1 VTPAGRPVSP
11 VIAGWTL
18 FLLFLANVLNVGD
31 RMLLGVVT
39 EPVRHDLALSDTQM
53 ALANG
58 LLFVLFNLIAGLFIA
73 RLVDR
78 GNRVRILTIGIALW
92 SLSTA
97 ATGLARNFPELAVA
111 RLAVG
116 VGEATAF
123 PAVMSLIPDLFRPRV
138 RGTAVGV
145 FQAGSFVGI
154 VGGTVLAGVVAA
166 ALGWRPMFI
175 VCGVAG
181 VILATIVVLTMR
193 EPARERPA
201 DLRADAGGW
210 LSGLAAGLR
219 RVMAVPGMVP
229 LALGFGISAM
239 MGPVLGAWGPA
250 FLQRTHDV
258 PLREVGILIG
268 PPVGI
273 AGLVGTLVSGPIAD
287 RMARKCGSV
296 SATLRLPL
304 VTLPLSVPFMAGF
317 IFAPTLFATMLCATG
332 MNLLLSCAFVPC
344 INCAVARVG
353 AGDRALVSTVMLAAS
368 GLIGGA
374 LGPFIVGALSD
385 TLTPQLGAEGLRYAL
400 SAMIASPLLAAGFLF
415 AAYRR
420 APGTPVG
427 QAYPA

>member
-1 VTPAGRPVSP
+1 VTRDLQPVSA
-11 VIAGWTL
+11 IAAGWTL
-18 FLLFLANVLNVGD
+18 SLLFLANVLNVGD

-39 EPVRHDLALSDTQM
+39 EPVRRDLSLSDTQM

-58 LLFVLFNLIAGLFIA
+58 LLFVLFNLVAGLFIA
-73 RLVDR
+73 RLADR
-78 GNRVRILTIGIALW
+78 GNRVRILTVGIALW
-92 SLSTA
+92 SLATA
-97 ATGLARNFPELAVA
+97 ATGLARNFPELAMA

-166 ALGWRPMFI
+166 ALGWRPMFF

-181 VILATIVVLTMR
+181 VVLATIVVLTVR
-193 EPARERPA
+193 EPAREQAPDPEDTA
-201 DLRADAGGW
+201 SW
-210 LSGLAAGLR
+210 LTGLATGLR
-219 RVMAVPGMVP
+219 RLSAVPGLVP

-250 FLQRTHDV
+250 FLQRSHGV

-287 RMARKCGSV
+287 RIARKRGSV
-296 SATLRLPL
+296 SAMLRLPL
-304 VTLPLSVPFMAGF
+304 VALPLSVPFMAGF
-317 IFAPTLFATMLCATG
+317 IFAPTLLVAMLCAAG
-332 MNLLLSCAFVPC
+332 MNALLSCAFVPC

-353 AGDRALVSTVMLAAS
+353 GGDRALVSTVMLAAS
-368 GLIGGA
+368 GLVGAA
-374 LGPFIVGALSD
+374 LGPFVVGVLSD
-385 TLTPQLGAEGLRYAL
+385 ALTPQLGSDGLRYAL
-400 SAMIASPLLAAGFLF
+400 SAMIASPLLATAFLF
-415 AAYRR
+415 AAVRR
-420 APGTPVG
+420 APGIPLAEA
-427 QAYPA
+427 QPA